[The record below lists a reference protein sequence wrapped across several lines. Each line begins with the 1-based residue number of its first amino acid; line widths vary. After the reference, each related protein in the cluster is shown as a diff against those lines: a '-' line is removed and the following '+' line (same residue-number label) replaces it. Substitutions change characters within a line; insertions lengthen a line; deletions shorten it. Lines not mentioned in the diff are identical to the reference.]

1 MTAESIPSHASERAL
16 IIIDTTPQR
25 IYAAGILSRSYNAA
39 GPSTVDA
46 RVNRRIVA
54 GTAVRI
60 RFDSGS
66 CADGSVEDCGEMLE
80 GGFRAV
86 LRLASGKDRRKEP
99 RFPVSEPAQLT
110 ELRSAGPVPAIDVTT
125 VDVSRSGLGIL
136 SAQLVLPGTRVE
148 IALRSAR
155 IAGMVRNARPD
166 QSNYRLGIA
175 IASIL

>member
-1 MTAESIPSHASERAL
+1 MTFEPVARRASERAL

-25 IYAAGILSRSYNAA
+25 IYAAGILGRSYNAS

-46 RVNRRIVA
+46 QVNRRITL

-60 RFDSGS
+60 RFDSGT
-66 CADGSVEDCGEMLE
+66 CADGSVEDCGEMQD

-86 LRLASGKDRRKEP
+86 LRLASGKDRRKET

-110 ELRSAGPVPAIDVTT
+110 ELHSAGPIPAFQVTT

-136 SAQLVLPGTRVE
+136 SPRLVLPGTRVE
-148 IALRSAR
+148 VAMRSAR
-155 IAGMVRNARPD
+155 IQGLVRNARPD
-166 QSNYRLGIA
+166 DTNYRLGIA
-175 IASIL
+175 IETIS